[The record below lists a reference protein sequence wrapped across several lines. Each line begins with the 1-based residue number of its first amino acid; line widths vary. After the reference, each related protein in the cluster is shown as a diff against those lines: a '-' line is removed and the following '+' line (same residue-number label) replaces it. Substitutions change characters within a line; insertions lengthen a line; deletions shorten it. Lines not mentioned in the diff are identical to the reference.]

1 MTSSQQQ
8 LSPAEKH
15 RRAQLY
21 ARLTYAA
28 VIVTFLT
35 VCSVAVVTTMNNERN
50 KEGFK
55 AIHVSKPISFVDYTY
70 VDKKPTEQTPKTQQ

>member
-1 MTSSQQQ
+1 MTTSQQQ
-8 LSPAEKH
+8 ELSPAEKH

-28 VIVTFLT
+28 VIVTFLS
-35 VCSVAVVTTMNNERN
+35 VCTVAVVTTMNNERN

-55 AIHVSKPISFVDYTY
+55 AIHVTKPISFIDYTY
-70 VDKKPTEQTPKTQQ
+70 VDQKPGEQAQKP